1 MVINT
6 LNESS
11 LHKTLKEIYALQ
23 DGSKTEAEEDGVVY
37 DILNEDGSVIEI
49 QTKNLSKL
57 LAKSLEAIKRRKIT
71 IVHPIIVSKT
81 IETYDKDGKLILRR
95 KSPKKENIYSVFRE
109 LTGLYPVLLE
119 ENFTLELL
127 EIEMTETRIRTEE
140 KTQSK
145 NKRRRFEKD
154 WIKTGKK
161 LDQILSK
168 TVLKTR
174 EDYLSLLPSGL
185 NETFTRK
192 EISEKLKQQKKAPAS
207 SYQNISLMTWV
218 FEKMGLL
225 EITGKNGN
233 AIVYKL
239 ATK

>member
-154 WIKTGKK
+154 WVKTGKK
-161 LDQILSK
+161 LDQIFSK

-174 EDYLSLLPSGL
+174 DDYLSLLPSGL

-192 EISEKLKQQKKAPAS
+192 EISEKLKQQKRAPAS

-233 AIVYKL
+233 SIVYKL